1 MFKSLA
7 RSAALGAGVAAAGV
21 VALVAGAF
29 AFYFLL
35 RDPLT
40 PAGAAA
46 LTALLFLVIA
56 GALAAAMRSGGKDE
70 AKGSSSAPPSLLSGS
85 PLPQKAI
92 EFARQR
98 PLVAGGAGVLA
109 ALYLLRNPAL
119 LTGLI
124 GLAAGRVEGKQ
135 EARRG
140 FF

>member
-7 RSAALGAGVAAAGV
+7 RSAVLGAGVAAAGM

-29 AFYFLL
+29 AFYYLL

-46 LTALLFLVIA
+46 LTAVLFLIIA
-56 GALAAAMRSGGKDE
+56 GVLAMVMRGGGGGGGHSTASSGPPALGG
-70 AKGSSSAPPSLLSGS
+70 SA
-85 PLPQKAI
+85 LPQKAM
-92 EFARQR
+92 EFAKQR
-98 PLVAGGAGVLA
+98 PLIAGAVGVFG

-124 GLAAGRVEGKQ
+124 GLAAGRAEGKQ
-135 EARRG
+135 EVRRG